1 MLQEVEESR
10 ESKTSMQCKIE
21 RAKGRVAILLC
32 TYNGQDYLSEQL
44 ESFTAQSY
52 RHWEVWASDDGSS
65 DDTLTVL
72 QSYQNEW
79 GRDRLKIQSG
89 PKKGFAANFLSLT
102 CDTAIQADFYAYSDQ
117 DDIWE
122 SNKISRA
129 VEWLS
134 KVPDHVPALYCS
146 RTRLVDADNNE
157 IGLSP
162 LFTKRPSFSNALVQN
177 IGGGNTMVFNDAA
190 RKLLCEAGCNMDLV
204 AHDWWVYL
212 VVSGCGGEVF
222 YDSHSEI
229 RYRQHDENQIGSN
242 IGWLARI
249 MRIRLL
255 LRGRF
260 QKWNDQN
267 IHALQRIRSNM
278 TSENRQILDE
288 FSKARNSWFLSRLVG
303 IKRCNVYR
311 QTLAGNIG
319 LLLAVLLKKI

>member
-1 MLQEVEESR
+1 MEV
-10 ESKTSMQCKIE
+10 SKANKTPMQFNIE
-21 RAKGRVAILLC
+21 LAPAKVAILIC
-32 TYNGQDYLSEQL
+32 TYNGQKYLSEQL
-44 ESFTAQSY
+44 ESFATQAY
-52 RHWEVWASDDGSS
+52 PHWEVWASDDGSS
-65 DDTLTVL
+65 DDTIAILRGF
-72 QSYQNEW
+72 QKIW
-79 GRDRLKIQSG
+79 GEDRLKIQSG
-89 PKKGFAANFLSLT
+89 PKKGFAANFLSIT
-102 CDTAIQADFYAYSDQ
+102 CDIAIQADFYAYSDQ

-122 SNKISRA
+122 SNKILRA

-134 KVPDHVPALYCS
+134 KTPDHVPALYCS

-162 LFTKRPSFSNALVQN
+162 LFTRRPSFSNALVQN
-177 IGGGNTMVFNDAA
+177 IGGGNTMVFNNAA

-212 VVSGCGGEVF
+212 VVSSCGGTVF

-229 RYRQHDENQIGSN
+229 RYRQHGENQIGSN

-267 IHALQRIRSNM
+267 IHALQQIRSNM
-278 TSENRQILDE
+278 TPENRRIFDE
-288 FSKARNSWFLSRLVG
+288 FSKARRSWFLFRLFG

-311 QTLAGNIG
+311 QTFLGNIG
-319 LLLAVLLKKI
+319 LIVAIFLKKI